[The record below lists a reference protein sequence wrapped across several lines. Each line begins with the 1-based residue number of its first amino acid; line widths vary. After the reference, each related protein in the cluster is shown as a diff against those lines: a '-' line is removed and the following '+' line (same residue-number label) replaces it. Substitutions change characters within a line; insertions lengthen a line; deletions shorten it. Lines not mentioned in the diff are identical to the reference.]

1 MRARALHFWDVIL
14 TLVRRDFLGRYRN
27 TAIGMLWALVS
38 PLMYLAVFYVLFG
51 HVLKLGIDRY
61 ASFVL
66 IGVLSWGLTQQAI
79 LQAVTAIT
87 GNGNM
92 LSQPGFPVAALPIV
106 AVASNLVT
114 FVITLPLLLIVMMA
128 EGVRPSL
135 FAVLVLPI
143 MVVQF
148 VLTLGVCYL
157 VAGFNVVARDVQFIV
172 PVVMQVGY
180 YVTPIFYSL
189 DKVPERFR
197 TILSLN
203 PMAIVVDS
211 YRAVLLEGHA
221 PNWLYLAGALAAG
234 LVTLGLAVKY
244 FRHASRSFLEDV

>member
-1 MRARALHFWDVIL
+1 MRAEALHFWDVVL

-27 TAIGMLWALVS
+27 TAIGMLWALIS
-38 PLMYLAVFYVLFG
+38 PLLYLIVFYVLFG
-51 HVLKLGIDRY
+51 HVLKLGIHRY

-66 IGVLSWGLTQQAI
+66 VGVLAWGLTQQAI
-79 LQAVTAIT
+79 LQAVTTIT

-106 AVASNLVT
+106 SVASNLVT
-114 FVITLPLLLIVMMA
+114 FVITLPLLLIVMVA
-128 EGVRPSL
+128 EGAHPT
-135 FAVLVLPI
+135 VLALLALPI

-157 VAGFNVVARDVQFIV
+157 VAGLNVVARDVQFII

-197 TILSLN
+197 LVLSLN
-203 PMAIVVDS
+203 PMAIVIDS
-211 YRAVLLEGHA
+211 YRAVLLEGQA
-221 PNWLYLAGALAAG
+221 PNWLYLGGALVAG
-234 LVTLGLAVKY
+234 LLALGLAAKY
-244 FRHASRSFLEDV
+244 FQHASRSFLEDI

>member
-1 MRARALHFWDVIL
+1 MPVDVMHFWDVVV

-38 PLMYLAVFYVLFG
+38 PLLYLLVFYVLFG
-51 HVLKLGIDRY
+51 HILKLGIPRY

-79 LQAVTAIT
+79 LQAVTMIT

-92 LSQPGFPVAALPIV
+92 LSQPGFPVATLPIV

-114 FVITLPLLLIVMMA
+114 FVISLPLLVIVMMA
-128 EGVRPSL
+128 EGAHPTL
-135 FAVLVLPI
+135 LALLALPI

-148 VLTLGVCYL
+148 VLTLSVCYL
-157 VAGFNVVARDVQFIV
+157 VAGLNVVARDVQFIV
-172 PVVMQVGY
+172 PVVLQVGY

-189 DKVPERFR
+189 DKVPERFGKTMR
-197 TILSLN
+197 LN

-211 YRAVLLEGHA
+211 YRAVLMEGHA
-221 PNWLYLAGALAAG
+221 PNWRHLAGALAGG
-234 LVTLGLAVKY
+234 LVALALAAKY
-244 FRHASRSFLEDV
+244 FQHASRSFLEDI